1 MPRDARCDPHRAR
14 VSPRRLDACV
24 RRNKLF
30 LGSIVSGFASVA
42 IGRRVGGSTTRRTR
56 VVSPSTPAM
65 ASGGQPR
72 KQRVPFAERT
82 LLCFVQALVGT
93 KVVVEL
99 RDDVAIRGV
108 LADVDDRMNLTI
120 ENAQRRTPEGVL
132 MKLERVYVSA
142 RTVRY
147 VHVPSVDPSD
157 LVERKRIEGSR
168 RAGITSDM
176 PPSVREIHPRASAR
190 RHGVTPRRDRPRTVS
205 RRDETSRVN
214 PRL

>member
-147 VHVPSVDPSD
+147 VHVPPSVDPSD
-157 LVERKRIEGSR
+157 LVERKRLEAFEASR
-168 RAGITSDM
+168 HYQRQAAFG
-176 PPSVREIHPRASAR
+176 PRNPSKGEREEAR
-190 RHGVTPRRDRPRTVS
+190 RHAAER
-205 RRDETSRVN
+205 
-214 PRL
+214 

>member
-65 ASGGQPR
+65 ASVGQPR

-147 VHVPSVDPSD
+147 VHVPPSVDPSD
-157 LVERKRIEGSR
+157 LVERKRLEAFEASR
-168 RAGITSDM
+168 HYQRQAAFG
-176 PPSVREIHPRASAR
+176 PRNPSKGEREEAR
-190 RHGVTPRRDRPRTVS
+190 RHAAER
-205 RRDETSRVN
+205 
-214 PRL
+214 

>member
-65 ASGGQPR
+65 ASVGQPR

-147 VHVPSVDPSD
+147 VHVPPSVDPSD
-157 LVERKRIEGSR
+157 LVERKRLEAFEASR
-168 RAGITSDM
+168 HYPRQAAFG
-176 PPSVREIHPRASAR
+176 PRNPSKGEREEAR
-190 RHGVTPRRDRPRTVS
+190 RHAAER
-205 RRDETSRVN
+205 
-214 PRL
+214 

>member
-147 VHVPSVDPSD
+147 VHVPPSVDPSE
-157 LVERKRIEGSR
+157 LVERKRLEAFEASR
-168 RAGITSDM
+168 HYQRQAAFG
-176 PPSVREIHPRASAR
+176 PRNPSKGEREEAR
-190 RHGVTPRRDRPRTVS
+190 RHAAER
-205 RRDETSRVN
+205 
-214 PRL
+214 

>member
-1 MPRDARCDPHRAR
+1 
-14 VSPRRLDACV
+14 
-24 RRNKLF
+24 
-30 LGSIVSGFASVA
+30 
-42 IGRRVGGSTTRRTR
+42 
-56 VVSPSTPAM
+56 M

-147 VHVPSVDPSD
+147 VHVPPSVDPSE
-157 LVERKRIEGSR
+157 LVERKRLEAFEASRHYQRQAAFGPRNPSKGEREEARR
-168 RAGITSDM
+168 RAAE
-176 PPSVREIHPRASAR
+176 R
-190 RHGVTPRRDRPRTVS
+190 
-205 RRDETSRVN
+205 
-214 PRL
+214 

>member
-1 MPRDARCDPHRAR
+1 MNFSLARPSSPVSPPSPLVAARVGRRRDARAWSRQ
-14 VSPRRLDACV
+14 SPA
-24 RRNKLF
+24 
-30 LGSIVSGFASVA
+30 
-42 IGRRVGGSTTRRTR
+42 
-56 VVSPSTPAM
+56 AM
-65 ASGGQPR
+65 APEGQPR
-72 KQRVPFAERT
+72 KRRVPFAERT

-147 VHVPSVDPSD
+147 VHVPPSVDPSE
-157 LVERKRIEGSR
+157 LVERKRLEAFEASRHYQRQAAFGPRNPSKGEREEARR
-168 RAGITSDM
+168 RAAE
-176 PPSVREIHPRASAR
+176 R
-190 RHGVTPRRDRPRTVS
+190 
-205 RRDETSRVN
+205 
-214 PRL
+214 